1 MLQSSQLKKV
11 ILATLLLAS
20 IIGFCRPVI
29 ALSAES
35 TCPAELLDA
44 TRLILVVASDMKATT
59 ATVRLM
65 ERPSKDAQWNE
76 VGEVAKGTLGR
87 AGIGWSWAF
96 ESFARLEEPIKHEG
110 DGRTPA
116 GFFRVGRPFG
126 FEPGAANDYV
136 QLEKGKTFCVNDVRS
151 RYYNT
156 IMPKAQAGDGTTGED
171 MGRIFLYRH
180 GLFIEYPTSR
190 ERKGGSCIF
199 IHVWR
204 SPASPTSGCVALAE
218 DNVIN
223 LQKWTE
229 RQRRPTLLGI
239 VSQAALNRLQSC
251 FSRSGAN

>member
-1 MLQSSQLKKV
+1 MLQNSQLTNA
-11 ILATLLLAS
+11 ILGTSLLAS
-20 IIGFCRPVI
+20 LIGFCPAI
-29 ALSAES
+29 GLTAES
-35 TCPAELLDA
+35 ACPVELLEA
-44 TRLILVVASDMKATT
+44 TRLVLVVAPNMNATT

-65 ERPSKDAQWNE
+65 DRPSKDAKWNE
-76 VGEVAKGTLGR
+76 VAEVRKATLGR
-87 AGIGWSWAF
+87 TGIGWAWAF
-96 ESFARLEEPIKHEG
+96 ESVARQGEPIKQEG

-116 GFFRVGRPFG
+116 GFFPVGRPFG

-136 QLEKGKTFCVNDVRS
+136 RLEKGKTFCVNDVRS
-151 RYYNT
+151 PYYNT

-171 MGRIFLYRH
+171 MGGISLYRH

-204 SPASPTSGCVALAE
+204 SPASATSGCVALAE

-239 VSQAALNRLQSC
+239 VSQAALNRLQGC
-251 FSRSGAN
+251 FPRSSAN

>member
-1 MLQSSQLKKV
+1 MLQKSQLRNA
-11 ILATLLLAS
+11 ILGTSLLAS
-20 IIGFCRPVI
+20 LIGFCPVI
-29 ALSAES
+29 GLTAES
-35 TCPAELLDA
+35 TCPAELLEA
-44 TRLILVVASDMKATT
+44 TRLILVVAPNMNATT
-59 ATVRLM
+59 AAVRLM
-65 ERPSKDAQWNE
+65 ERPSKDTEWNE
-76 VGEVAKGTLGR
+76 VGEVRRATLGR
-87 AGIGWSWAF
+87 TGIGWAWAF
-96 ESFARLEEPIKHEG
+96 ESMTRQGEPIKQEG

-126 FEPGAANDYV
+126 FEPRAANDYM

-151 RYYNT
+151 PYYNT

-171 MGRIFLYRH
+171 MGRISLYRH

-204 SPASPTSGCVALAE
+204 SSTSATSGCVALAE

-229 RQRRPTLLGI
+229 RQRPPTLLGI

-251 FSRSGAN
+251 FPRSSVN